1 MNRSYLIAGGVLVA
15 LTAYMLTGMLDG
27 RADSAPG
34 EEATLNDSLGKA
46 IMTVRVRELEAVEIP
61 REVSVY
67 GRTAAARE
75 LLVRAETG
83 GPVVAIEAT
92 RGEPLE
98 AGTVLVRLAA
108 QSRPE
113 TIARAEAE
121 LEARRIDYAAA
132 QRLAEEQLESG
143 SRLAA
148 ARAALEATREALAL
162 ARLDL
167 AHTTI
172 KAPFDGVMNEHLV
185 EVGDYVQGGDPVA
198 RFLEVDPLIVT
209 GEVTERQVAQV
220 KVGEHGIA
228 RLHTGE
234 TLEGRIRFVDTAADP
249 ETRTFSVELE
259 VPNPGAR
266 TPAGMTAQIVI
277 ETETVPAYEISAA
290 HVSLDDEGA
299 FGVKYVDADQ
309 RVRFAPVDIVR
320 TTPRSLWLTGLPE
333 SLRLITVGQGFTKA
347 GDQVEVVLE
356 GDESG
361 EE

>member
-1 MNRSYLIAGGVLVA
+1 SSS
-15 LTAYMLTGMLDG
+15 DG
-27 RADSAPG
+27 REQEQELSTEQARGLIDQIADFGCP
-34 EEATLNDSLGKA
+34 
-46 IMTVRVRELEAVEIP
+46 V
-61 REVSVY
+61 
-67 GRTAAARE
+67 
-75 LLVRAETG
+75 LLFSG
-83 GPVVAIEAT
+83 
-92 RGEPLE
+92 GEPLLRHDLFDLMDY
-98 AGTVLVRLAA
+98 ARQKNLRIVLSTNGTLI
-108 QSRPE
+108 SE
-113 TIARAEAE
+113 
-121 LEARRIDYAAA
+121 AAA

-148 ARAALEATREALAL
+148 AQAALEATREALAL